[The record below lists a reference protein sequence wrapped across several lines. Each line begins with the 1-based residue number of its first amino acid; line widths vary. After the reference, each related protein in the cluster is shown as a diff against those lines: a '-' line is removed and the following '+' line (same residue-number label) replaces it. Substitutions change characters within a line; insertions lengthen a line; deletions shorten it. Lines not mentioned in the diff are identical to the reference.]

1 MLTRSHPAFTCM
13 HAPFLSQ
20 SCGAFLPGCVHVA
33 VFRAGSLYAEVRLF
47 FQEQLDDCVDQRVR
61 QLEDLE
67 AAFAD
72 LLEDDGEETVRRWAS
87 VPG

>member
-1 MLTRSHPAFTCM
+1 MLS
-13 HAPFLSQ
+13 APSLS
-20 SCGAFLPGCVHVA
+20 AEL
-33 VFRAGSLYAEVRLF
+33 SLLL
-47 FQEQLDDCVDQRVR
+47 QEQLDDCVDQRVR

-72 LLEDDGEETVRRWAS
+72 LLEDDGDETVRRWAS

>member
-1 MLTRSHPAFTCM
+1 M
-13 HAPFLSQ
+13 HAPSP
-20 SCGAFLPGCVHVA
+20 CAFLPGVCPSCVHVSVLSA
-33 VFRAGSLYAEVRLF
+33 ESLNGEVCLF
-47 FQEQLDDCVDQRVR
+47 LQEQLDDCVDQRIR

>member
-1 MLTRSHPAFTCM
+1 MGV
-13 HAPFLSQ
+13 FLQ
-20 SCGAFLPGCVHVA
+20 A
-33 VFRAGSLYAEVRLF
+33 
-47 FQEQLDDCVDQRVR
+47 QLDDCVEQRVR

-72 LLEDDGEETVRRWAS
+72 LLEDDGEEAVRRWAS

>member
-1 MLTRSHPAFTCM
+1 MRTRSGPPPRRLRLRPRC
-13 HAPFLSQ
+13 PSLS
-20 SCGAFLPGCVHVA
+20 AGCVC
-33 VFRAGSLYAEVRLF
+33 SL
-47 FQEQLDDCVDQRVR
+47 QEQLDECVDQRVR

-72 LLEDDGEETVRRWAS
+72 LLEDDGEETVRRWAG